1 MTGDRGEG
9 RRPARPVP
17 RPQSRRR
24 WAIAGGIA
32 AGWLV
37 LELMTG
43 SAMVATVLLIAI
55 AGLGAA
61 CVGGLRAM
69 GVTRDHP
76 WIRRMASRPWRDGED
91 VLQVAM
97 RHLSDVFVVTPSG
110 SQLAPNVVELQL
122 NPYDLSS
129 LCERME
135 LGVINSSV
143 TEVYQE
149 RVTALG
155 ARFAGPGPADVYI
168 VADESIPPG
177 RYRLRQGHP
186 VSVHAEPDLPDFQYA
201 GFVPEFAHATPAAP
215 PAPSMP
221 APAPHMPAP
230 VPQKGAGTDVWHQT
244 DPMSADPGRA
254 DPGRADRMVT
264 LLEKNITPVPA
275 LRLITGSSVAETRTS
290 GARAGRGSVELV
302 LPNELTVSRE
312 HAKFSFSDGRW
323 WVTNQGINGLT
334 LNGAKVAGEQ
344 PLSDGDAIRWGTRPD
359 ALLSRVEIG

>member
-1 MTGDRGEG
+1 
-9 RRPARPVP
+9 
-17 RPQSRRR
+17 
-24 WAIAGGIA
+24 
-32 AGWLV
+32 
-37 LELMTG
+37 MTG
-43 SAMVATVLLIAI
+43 SVMVATVLLIAI

-155 ARFAGPGPADVYI
+155 ARFAGPDPADVYI

-201 GFVPEFAHATPAAP
+201 GFVPDFAHAAPAAP
-215 PAPSMP
+215 SMPAPSMP
-221 APAPHMPAP
+221 APNMPTSSMPAP
-230 VPQKGAGTDVWHQT
+230 VPQKGAGTDVWHQ
-244 DPMSADPGRA
+244 ADPI
-254 DPGRADRMVT
+254 RADRMVT
-264 LLEKNITPVPA
+264 LLEKNIIPVPA

-302 LPNELTVSRE
+302 LPNEPTVSRE

-323 WVTNQGINGLT
+323 WVTNQGVNGLT

-344 PLSDGDAIRWGTRPD
+344 PLSDGDAVRWGTRPD